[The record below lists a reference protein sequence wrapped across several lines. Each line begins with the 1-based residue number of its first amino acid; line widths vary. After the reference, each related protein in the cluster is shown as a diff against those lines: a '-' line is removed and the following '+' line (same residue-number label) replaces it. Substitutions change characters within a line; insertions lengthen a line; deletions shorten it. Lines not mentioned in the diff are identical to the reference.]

1 MRKSLKIAAAVISAV
16 LAFSAFLTPVFGNS
30 EAQPKEIKNDSFF
43 IKIPVGYDM
52 MYSPFYDFVRVG
64 CDEEVRDGRIAVI
77 VQKNSENA
85 DINALPKAK
94 YNDFANSVLKSLA
107 DELQIV
113 EGSAEAKY
121 AEVNKSAALC
131 CRVRTSELSRY
142 AYFYIFT
149 AVNKIYFLYF
159 DTDINENKDEV
170 LFTLNSFC
178 LNDERFPCDAEAPQ
192 ADFSA
197 ALPYEQALLND
208 YSRYSNPYVYSLEYE
223 GGEPLGFML
232 AGLAI
237 DILPFI
243 VVTVIDIVLIVKY
256 VKRKRKIRFKSI
268 FYDLPD

>member
-1 MRKSLKIAAAVISAV
+1 MKKSLKIAAAVISAV
-16 LAFSAFLTPVFGNS
+16 LAFSAFLTPVFGNN

-43 IKIPVGYDM
+43 IKIPIGYDM

-64 CDEEVRDGRIAVI
+64 CDEEVRDERIAVI

-85 DINALPKAK
+85 DINTLPKAK
-94 YNDFANSVLKSLA
+94 YNDFANSVLESLA

-113 EGSAEAKY
+113 AGSAEAKY
-121 AEVNKSAALC
+121 AEVNNSAALC

-159 DTDINENKDEV
+159 DTDINEYKDEV

-178 LNDERFPCDAEAPQ
+178 LNDGRFPGDAEAPQ
-192 ADFSA
+192 GDFSD

-208 YSRYSNPYVYSLEYE
+208 YSRYSNPYVYSPEYE
-223 GGEPLGFML
+223 GGVLYGFMF
-232 AGLAI
+232 AGFAFY
-237 DILPFI
+237 ILPFI
-243 VVTVIDIVLIVKY
+243 VVTTVTVVLIVKY
-256 VKRKRKIRFKSI
+256 VGRKRSIKFKSL